1 MNDIQFEVITDLA
14 AMNPQHI
21 ETNFEAVRD
30 WLSTVTRPYATLV
43 VTEDAISS
51 AKKDLAKLRKVKEQ
65 IEVQRKAVKK
75 EWMKPYEE
83 FERDKAKVLTGIL
96 DEAISNI
103 DGQVKDYDSRRK
115 EQKLQELKD
124 YFDQEASRYR
134 VEEYLDWNLIRN
146 PKWANASFSVEDA
159 ENEISG
165 IITDTAKDI
174 DYITGMGSPFEAAM
188 LEEYRKCRDLR
199 AVLALELRLK
209 ARQEAEERKKAERLA
224 ETFQE
229 QESDGDGDVADEETS
244 SGASA
249 TFPVRGEGYSQQFIR
264 PIDEDEPP
272 KPKLYDL
279 AFAVKVTMQQA
290 HALKA
295 FFAEQGIEYHKI

>member
-14 AMNPQHI
+14 VLNSQHI
-21 ETNFEAVRD
+21 ETNFEAVD
-30 WLSTVTRPYATLV
+30 AYLTEAMEPYTQMV
-43 VTEDAISS
+43 VTEDSIGD
-51 AKKDLAKLRKVKEQ
+51 AKKTLAQLRKLKDGINSQ
-65 IEVQRKAVKK
+65 KIAVKR
-75 EWMKPYEE
+75 EWMKPYTEYE
-83 FERDKAKVLTGIL
+83 DKAKQLMSRV
-96 DEAISNI
+96 EAGISNI
-103 DGQVKDYDSRRK
+103 DGQVKDYDARRK

-159 ENEISG
+159 VAEISG
-165 IITDTAKDI
+165 IITSTSGDV

-199 AVLALELRLK
+199 TVLALELRLK

-224 ETFQE
+224 ETFQD
-229 QESDGDGDVADEETS
+229 QENDGDGDVADEE
-244 SGASA
+244 
-249 TFPVRGEGYSQQFIR
+249 PVPMQTAQFIR
-264 PIDEDEPP
+264 PIEENEPP

-279 AFAVKVTMQQA
+279 AFSVKVTMQQA

>member
-14 AMNPQHI
+14 VLNPQHI
-21 ETNFEAVRD
+21 ETNFEAVD
-30 WLSTVTRPYATLV
+30 AYLTEAMEPYTQMV
-43 VTEDAISS
+43 VTEDSIGD
-51 AKKDLAKLRKVKEQ
+51 AKKTLAQLRKLKDGINSQ
-65 IEVQRKAVKK
+65 KIAVKR
-75 EWMKPYEE
+75 EWMKPYTEYE
-83 FERDKAKVLTGIL
+83 DKAKQLMSRV
-96 DEAISNI
+96 EAGISNI

-159 ENEISG
+159 EAEISG
-165 IITDTAKDI
+165 IITSTSGDV

-209 ARQEAEERKKAERLA
+209 ARQEAEERKKAEKVA

-229 QESDGDGDVADEETS
+229 QENGGDGDVADEE
-244 SGASA
+244 
-249 TFPVRGEGYSQQFIR
+249 PVPMQTAQFIR
-264 PIDEDEPP
+264 PIEENEPP

-279 AFAVKVTMQQA
+279 AFSVKVTMQQA

>member
-14 AMNPQHI
+14 VINPQHI
-21 ETNFEAVRD
+21 QTNFEDVDAY
-30 WLSTVTRPYATLV
+30 LTEAMEPYTQMV
-43 VTEDAISS
+43 VTEDSIGD
-51 AKKDLAKLRKVKEQ
+51 AKKTLAQLRKLRDGINSQK
-65 IEVQRKAVKK
+65 IAVKR
-75 EWMKPYEE
+75 EWMKPYTEYE
-83 FERDKAKVLTGIL
+83 DKAKQLMSRV
-96 DEAISNI
+96 EAGISNI
-103 DGQVKDYDSRRK
+103 DAQVKDYDSRRK

-124 YFDQEASRYR
+124 YFDQETSRYR

-159 ENEISG
+159 VAEISG
-165 IITDTAKDI
+165 IITSTSGDV

-229 QESDGDGDVADEETS
+229 QENDGDGDVADEE
-244 SGASA
+244 
-249 TFPVRGEGYSQQFIR
+249 PVPMQTAQFIR
-264 PIDEDEPP
+264 PIEEDEPP

-279 AFAVKVTMQQA
+279 AFKVKVTMQQA

>member
-14 AMNPQHI
+14 VLNPQHI
-21 ETNFEAVRD
+21 ETNFEAVD
-30 WLSTVTRPYATLV
+30 AYLTEAMEPYTQLV
-43 VTEDAISS
+43 VTEDSIGD
-51 AKKDLAKLRKVKEQ
+51 AKKTLAQLRKLKDGINAQ
-65 IEVQRKAVKK
+65 KIAVKR
-75 EWMKPYEE
+75 EWMKPYTEYE
-83 FERDKAKVLTGIL
+83 DKAKQLMSRV
-96 DEAISNI
+96 EAGISNI

-115 EQKLQELKD
+115 EQKIQELKD

-165 IITDTAKDI
+165 IITKTAGDI

-209 ARQEAEERKKAERLA
+209 ARQEAEERKKAEKVA

-229 QESDGDGDVADEETS
+229 QENDGDGDVADEET
-244 SGASA
+244 A
-249 TFPVRGEGYSQQFIR
+249 TAPIPQFIR
-264 PIDEDEPP
+264 PIEEDEPP

-279 AFAVKVTMQQA
+279 AFSVKVTMQQA

>member
-14 AMNPQHI
+14 VLNPQHI
-21 ETNFEAVRD
+21 ETNFEAVD
-30 WLSTVTRPYATLV
+30 AYLTEAMEPYTQLV
-43 VTEDAISS
+43 VTEDSIGD
-51 AKKDLAKLRKVKEQ
+51 AKKTLAQLRKLKDGINAQ
-65 IEVQRKAVKK
+65 KIAVKR
-75 EWMKPYEE
+75 EWMKPYTEYE
-83 FERDKAKVLTGIL
+83 DKAKQLMSRV
-96 DEAISNI
+96 EAGISNI

-115 EQKLQELKD
+115 EQKLQDLKD

-146 PKWANASFSVEDA
+146 PKCANTSFSVEDA

-209 ARQEAEERKKAERLA
+209 ARQEAEERKKAERLS

-229 QESDGDGDVADEETS
+229 QENDGDGDVADEE
-244 SGASA
+244 
-249 TFPVRGEGYSQQFIR
+249 PVPMQTAQFIR
-264 PIDEDEPP
+264 PIEEDEPP

>member
-14 AMNPQHI
+14 VLNTQHI
-21 ETNFEAVRD
+21 ETNFEAVD
-30 WLSTVTRPYATLV
+30 AYLTEAMEPYTQLV
-43 VTEDAISS
+43 VTEDSIGD
-51 AKKDLAKLRKVKEQ
+51 AKKTLAQLRKLKDGINAQ
-65 IEVQRKAVKK
+65 KIAVKR
-75 EWMKPYEE
+75 EWMKPYAEYE
-83 FERDKAKVLTGIL
+83 DKAKQLMSRV
-96 DEAISNI
+96 EAGISNI

-165 IITDTAKDI
+165 IITRTAGDV
-174 DYITGMGSPFEAAM
+174 DYITGTGSPFEAAM

-199 AVLALELRLK
+199 TVLALELRLK
-209 ARQEAEERKKAERLA
+209 ARQEAEERKKAEKVA

-229 QESDGDGDVADEETS
+229 AQDESDGDVADEETS

-264 PIDEDEPP
+264 PIEEDEPP

-279 AFAVKVTMQQA
+279 AFKVKVTMQQA

>member
-14 AMNPQHI
+14 ALNPQHI
-21 ETNFEAVRD
+21 ETNFDDVRD
-30 WLSTVTRPYATLV
+30 WLAEVTRPYTTLV

-115 EQKLQELKD
+115 EQKMAELKQ
-124 YFDQEASRYR
+124 YFEFEAGRYR
-134 VEEYLDWNLIRN
+134 VMAYLDWNLIRN

-165 IITDTAKDI
+165 IITRTAGDV
-174 DYITGMGSPFEAAM
+174 DYITGMESPFTAAM
-188 LEEYRKCRDLR
+188 LIEYRRSRDLR
-199 AVLALELRLK
+199 AALSVENRLK
-209 ARQEAEERKKAERLA
+209 AVQEAEERKKAEKVA
-224 ETFQE
+224 ETFRE
-229 QESDGDGDVADEETS
+229 QENVADGEVANME
-244 SGASA
+244 
-249 TFPVRGEGYSQQFIR
+249 PVPAPTAQFIR
-264 PIDEDEPP
+264 PIEEDEPP

-279 AFAVKVTMQQA
+279 AFKVKVTMQQA
-290 HALKA
+290 HALKS

>member
-1 MNDIQFEVITDLA
+1 MNDIQFEVVTDLTVL
-14 AMNPQHI
+14 NPQHI
-21 ETNFEAVRD
+21 ETNFEAVD
-30 WLSTVTRPYATLV
+30 AYLTEAMEPYTQLV
-43 VTEDAISS
+43 VTEDSIGD
-51 AKKDLAKLRKVKEQ
+51 AKKTLAQLRKLKDGINAQ
-65 IEVQRKAVKK
+65 KIAVKR
-75 EWMKPYEE
+75 EWMKPYTEYE
-83 FERDKAKVLTGIL
+83 DKAKQLMSRV
-96 DEAISNI
+96 EAGISNI
-103 DGQVKDYDSRRK
+103 DGQVKDYDARRK

-174 DYITGMGSPFEAAM
+174 DYITGMESKFEAAM

-199 AVLALELRLK
+199 SVLALELRLK
-209 ARQEAEERKKAERLA
+209 ARQEAEERKKAERLS

-229 QESDGDGDVADEETS
+229 AQEESDGDVANVET
-244 SGASA
+244 AA
-249 TFPVRGEGYSQQFIR
+249 VPTQQFIR
-264 PIDEDEPP
+264 PVEEDEPP

-279 AFAVKVTMQQA
+279 AFKVKVTMQQA

>member
-14 AMNPQHI
+14 VLNPQHI
-21 ETNFEAVRD
+21 ETNFEAVD
-30 WLSTVTRPYATLV
+30 AYLTEAMEPYTQMV
-43 VTEDAISS
+43 VTEDSIGD
-51 AKKDLAKLRKVKEQ
+51 AKKTLAQLRKLKDGINAQ
-65 IEVQRKAVKK
+65 KIAVKR
-75 EWMKPYEE
+75 EWMKPYTEYE
-83 FERDKAKVLTGIL
+83 DKAKQLMSRV
-96 DEAISNI
+96 EAGISNI
-103 DGQVKDYDSRRK
+103 DGQVKDYDARRK

-209 ARQEAEERKKAERLA
+209 ARQEAEERKKAEKVA
-224 ETFQE
+224 EAFQE
-229 QESDGDGDVADEETS
+229 AKDESDGDVANAEIAAVPT
-244 SGASA
+244 
-249 TFPVRGEGYSQQFIR
+249 QQFIR
-264 PIDEDEPP
+264 PVEEDEPP

-279 AFAVKVTMQQA
+279 KFQVKVTMQQA

>member
-1 MNDIQFEVITDLA
+1 MNDIQFDVVTDLTVL
-14 AMNPQHI
+14 NPQHI
-21 ETNFEAVRD
+21 ETNFEAVD
-30 WLSTVTRPYATLV
+30 AYLTEAMEPYTQMV
-43 VTEDAISS
+43 VTEDSIGD
-51 AKKDLAKLRKVKEQ
+51 AKKTLAQLRKLRDGINSQK
-65 IEVQRKAVKK
+65 IAVKR
-75 EWMKPYEE
+75 EWMRPYTEYE
-83 FERDKAKVLTGIL
+83 DKAKQLMSRV
-96 DEAISNI
+96 EAGISNI

-115 EQKLQELKD
+115 EQKIQALKD

-165 IITDTAKDI
+165 IITDTAKDV

-209 ARQEAEERKKAERLA
+209 ARQEAEERKKAEKVA

-229 QESDGDGDVADEETS
+229 AQDESDGDVANVE
-244 SGASA
+244 
-249 TFPVRGEGYSQQFIR
+249 PVPVPTQQFIR
-264 PIDEDEPP
+264 PIEEDEPP

-295 FFAEQGIEYHKI
+295 SLRSMESNTTKYKNLRRK

>member
-14 AMNPQHI
+14 VMNPQHI
-21 ETNFEAVRD
+21 ETNFEAVD
-30 WLSTVTRPYATLV
+30 AYLTEAMEPYTQMV
-43 VTEDAISS
+43 VTEDSIGD
-51 AKKDLAKLRKVKEQ
+51 AKKTLAQLRKMKDAINAQ
-65 IEVQRKAVKK
+65 KIAVKR
-75 EWMKPYEE
+75 EWMKPYTEYE
-83 FERDKAKVLTGIL
+83 DKAKQLMSRV
-96 DEAISNI
+96 EAGISNI

-165 IITDTAKDI
+165 IITSTAGDV
-174 DYITGMGSPFEAAM
+174 DYITGMESKFEAAM
-188 LEEYRKCRDLR
+188 LEEYRKSRDLR
-199 AVLALELRLK
+199 AVLTMELRLK

-224 ETFQE
+224 ETFQK
-229 QESDGDGDVADEETS
+229 QENAADGEVANVEPIPAPT
-244 SGASA
+244 A
-249 TFPVRGEGYSQQFIR
+249 QFIR
-264 PIDEDEPP
+264 PIEEDEPP

-279 AFAVKVTMQQA
+279 KFQVKVTMQQA

>member
-14 AMNPQHI
+14 VLNSQHI
-21 ETNFEAVRD
+21 ETNFEAVD
-30 WLSTVTRPYATLV
+30 AYLTEAMEPYTQMV
-43 VTEDAISS
+43 VTEDSIGD
-51 AKKDLAKLRKVKEQ
+51 AKKTLAQLRKLKDGINSQ
-65 IEVQRKAVKK
+65 KIAVKR
-75 EWMKPYEE
+75 EWMKPYTEYE
-83 FERDKAKVLTGIL
+83 DKAKQLMSRV
-96 DEAISNI
+96 EAGISNI

-165 IITDTAKDI
+165 IITRTAGDV
-174 DYITGMGSPFEAAM
+174 DYITGTGSVFVPAM

-209 ARQEAEERKKAERLA
+209 ARQEAEERKKAERRA
-224 ETFQE
+224 ETFQA
-229 QESDGDGDVADEETS
+229 QENDGDGDVADEE
-244 SGASA
+244 
-249 TFPVRGEGYSQQFIR
+249 PVPMQTAQFIR
-264 PIDEDEPP
+264 PIEEDEPP

-279 AFAVKVTMQQA
+279 SFSVKVTMQQA

-295 FFAEQGIEYHKI
+295 FFAEQGIEYHKIKI

>member
-14 AMNPQHI
+14 VLNPQHI
-21 ETNFEAVRD
+21 ETNFEAVD
-30 WLSTVTRPYATLV
+30 AYLTEAMEPYTQLV
-43 VTEDAISS
+43 VTEDSIGD
-51 AKKDLAKLRKVKEQ
+51 AKKTLAQLRKLKDGINAQ
-65 IEVQRKAVKK
+65 KIAVKR
-75 EWMKPYEE
+75 EWMKPYTEYE
-83 FERDKAKVLTGIL
+83 DKAKQLMSRV
-96 DEAISNI
+96 EAGISNI
-103 DGQVKDYDSRRK
+103 DGQVKDYDARRK

-134 VEEYLDWNLIRN
+134 VEEYLDWNLVRN

-209 ARQEAEERKKAERLA
+209 ARQEAEERKKAEKVA

-229 QESDGDGDVADEETS
+229 AQDESDGDVADEETS

-264 PIDEDEPP
+264 PIEEDEPP

-295 FFAEQGIEYHKI
+295 FFAEQDIEYHRI

>member
-14 AMNPQHI
+14 VLNHQHI
-21 ETNFEAVRD
+21 ETNFEAVD
-30 WLSTVTRPYATLV
+30 AYLTEAMAPYTQLV
-43 VTEDAISS
+43 VTEDSIGD
-51 AKKDLAKLRKVKEQ
+51 AKKTLAQLRKLKDSINAQ
-65 IEVQRKAVKK
+65 KIAVKR
-75 EWMKPYEE
+75 EWMKPYTEYE
-83 FERDKAKVLTGIL
+83 DKAKQLMSRV
-96 DEAISNI
+96 EAGISNI
-103 DGQVKDYDSRRK
+103 DGQVKDYDARRK

-134 VEEYLDWNLIRN
+134 VEDYLDWNLIRN

-174 DYITGMGSPFEAAM
+174 DYITGMGSLFEAAM

-209 ARQEAEERKKAERLA
+209 ARQEAEERKKAEKVA
-224 ETFQE
+224 ETFQ
-229 QESDGDGDVADEETS
+229 QAQDESDGDVANME
-244 SGASA
+244 
-249 TFPVRGEGYSQQFIR
+249 PVPTPTAQFIR
-264 PIDEDEPP
+264 PIEEDEPP

>member
-14 AMNPQHI
+14 VMNSQHI
-21 ETNFEAVRD
+21 ETNFEAVD
-30 WLSTVTRPYATLV
+30 AYLTEAMEPYTQMV
-43 VTEDAISS
+43 VTEDSIGD
-51 AKKDLAKLRKVKEQ
+51 AKKTLAQLRKLKDGINAQ
-65 IEVQRKAVKK
+65 KIAVKR
-75 EWMKPYEE
+75 EWMKPYTEYE
-83 FERDKAKVLTGIL
+83 DKAKQLMSRV
-96 DEAISNI
+96 EAGISNI

-159 ENEISG
+159 EAEISG
-165 IITDTAKDI
+165 IITSTSGDV

-199 AVLALELRLK
+199 TVLALELRLK
-209 ARQEAEERKKAERLA
+209 ARQEAEERKKAEKVA

-229 QESDGDGDVADEETS
+229 AKDESDGDVANVEPI
-244 SGASA
+244 SA
-249 TFPVRGEGYSQQFIR
+249 PTAQFIR
-264 PIDEDEPP
+264 PIEEDEPP

-279 AFAVKVTMQQA
+279 AFKVKVTMQQA

>member
-1 MNDIQFEVITDLA
+1 MAEIQFEVITDLA
-14 AMNPQHI
+14 VMNPQHI
-21 ETNFEAVRD
+21 ETNFEAVD
-30 WLSTVTRPYATLV
+30 AYLTEAMEPYTQMV
-43 VTEDAISS
+43 VTEDSIGD
-51 AKKDLAKLRKVKEQ
+51 AKKTLAQLRKLKDGINAQ
-65 IEVQRKAVKK
+65 KIAVKR
-75 EWMKPYEE
+75 EWMKPYTEYE
-83 FERDKAKVLTGIL
+83 DKAKQLMSRV
-96 DEAISNI
+96 EAGISNI

-199 AVLALELRLK
+199 AVLSLELRLK
-209 ARQEAEERKKAERLA
+209 ARQEAEERKKAER
-224 ETFQE
+224 
-229 QESDGDGDVADEETS
+229 VADTFREEEAADAQDANLT
-244 SGASA
+244 APEPQA
-249 TFPVRGEGYSQQFIR
+249 PQFIR
-264 PIDEDEPP
+264 PIEEDEPP

-279 AFAVKVTMQQA
+279 AFSVKVTMQQA

-295 FFAEQGIEYHKI
+295 FFAEHGIEYHKI

>member
-14 AMNPQHI
+14 VLNQQHI
-21 ETNFEAVRD
+21 ETNFEAVD
-30 WLSTVTRPYATLV
+30 AYLTEAMAPYTQLV
-43 VTEDAISS
+43 VTEDSIGD
-51 AKKDLAKLRKVKEQ
+51 AKKTLAQLRKLKDGINSQ
-65 IEVQRKAVKK
+65 KIAVKR
-75 EWMKPYEE
+75 EWMKPYTEYE
-83 FERDKAKVLTGIL
+83 DKAKQLMSRV
-96 DEAISNI
+96 EAGISNI
-103 DGQVKDYDSRRK
+103 DGQVKDYDARRK

-134 VEEYLDWNLIRN
+134 VEEYLDWNLVRN

-209 ARQEAEERKKAERLA
+209 ARQEAEERKKTERLA
-224 ETFQE
+224 ETFRE
-229 QESDGDGDVADEETS
+229 QENEADGEVANVE
-244 SGASA
+244 
-249 TFPVRGEGYSQQFIR
+249 PVPAPTAQFIR
-264 PIDEDEPP
+264 PIEEDEPP

-279 AFAVKVTMQQA
+279 AFKVKVTMQQA

>member
-14 AMNPQHI
+14 VLNPQHI
-21 ETNFEAVRD
+21 ETNFEAVD
-30 WLSTVTRPYATLV
+30 AYLTEAMAPYTQLV
-43 VTEDAISS
+43 VTEDSIGD
-51 AKKDLAKLRKVKEQ
+51 AKKTLAALRKLKDGINSQ
-65 IEVQRKAVKK
+65 KIAVKR
-75 EWMKPYEE
+75 EWMKPYTEYE
-83 FERDKAKVLTGIL
+83 DKAKQLMSRV
-96 DEAISNI
+96 EAGISNI
-103 DGQVKDYDSRRK
+103 DGQVKDYESRRK
-115 EQKLQELKD
+115 EQKLQDLKD

-159 ENEISG
+159 QNEISG
-165 IITDTAKDI
+165 IITRTAGDV
-174 DYITGMGSPFEAAM
+174 DYITGTGSVFVPAM

-199 AVLALELRLK
+199 SVLALELRLK
-209 ARQEAEERKKAERLA
+209 ARQEAEERKKAEKVA

-229 QESDGDGDVADEETS
+229 QESDGDGDVADED
-244 SGASA
+244 
-249 TFPVRGEGYSQQFIR
+249 PVPMQTAQFIR
-264 PIDEDEPP
+264 PIEEDEPP

-279 AFAVKVTMQQA
+279 AFSVKVTMQQA

>member
-14 AMNPQHI
+14 VLNPQHI
-21 ETNFEAVRD
+21 ETNFEAVD
-30 WLSTVTRPYATLV
+30 AYLTEAMEPYTQMV
-43 VTEDAISS
+43 VTEDSIGD
-51 AKKDLAKLRKVKEQ
+51 AKKTLASLRKLKDGINAQ
-65 IEVQRKAVKK
+65 KIAVKR
-75 EWMKPYEE
+75 EWMKPYTEYE
-83 FERDKAKVLTGIL
+83 DKAKQLMSRV
-96 DEAISNI
+96 EAGISNI

-165 IITDTAKDI
+165 IITSTAGDV
-174 DYITGMGSPFEAAM
+174 DYITGMESKFEAAM
-188 LEEYRKCRDLR
+188 LEEYRKSRDLR
-199 AVLALELRLK
+199 AVLTMELRLK

-224 ETFQE
+224 ETFQK
-229 QESDGDGDVADEETS
+229 QENAADVEVANVEPVP
-244 SGASA
+244 APSA
-249 TFPVRGEGYSQQFIR
+249 QFIR
-264 PIDEDEPP
+264 PIEEDEPP

-279 AFAVKVTMQQA
+279 KFQVKVTMQQA